1 MLLLFIFILT
11 LFKEFS
17 PILVKG
23 INWIVSLYLSTSSD
37 LITFKKELNEL
48 KNEQRGMLVMD
59 EFSKYSKLQRKI
71 NALEIKITNLKKDD
85 EIKEKKMKYGIEMM
99 FDSVLNLILIFIV
112 FYYGSTIVTTI
123 DPTFFCSDYLQKLIS
138 FGSDRT
144 PGGVSCLFWVFS
156 CQVAFKTCVSALQQN
171 FNFLKSENK
180 LLDIVFSYLK

>member
-59 EFSKYSKLQRKI
+59 EFSKYSKLV
-71 NALEIKITNLKKDD
+71 
-85 EIKEKKMKYGIEMM
+85 
-99 FDSVLNLILIFIV
+99 FDIFRL
-112 FYYGSTIVTTI
+112 
-123 DPTFFCSDYLQKLIS
+123 FCVKLT
-138 FGSDRT
+138 D
-144 PGGVSCLFWVFS
+144 
-156 CQVAFKTCVSALQQN
+156 
-171 FNFLKSENK
+171 NK
-180 LLDIVFSYLK
+180 R